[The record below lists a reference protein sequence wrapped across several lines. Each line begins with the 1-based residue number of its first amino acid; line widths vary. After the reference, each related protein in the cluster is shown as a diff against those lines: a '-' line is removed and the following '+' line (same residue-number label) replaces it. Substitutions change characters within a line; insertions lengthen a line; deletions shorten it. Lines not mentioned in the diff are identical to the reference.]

1 MAAVWDPARVA
12 RARARETRQF
22 LARHPTCESP
32 GCVAPARFVQREAG
46 ALSRRGQRAV
56 CGLHSGMRVGN
67 KPSERRAAK
76 PGGNACRPDCG
87 PDHVGQF
94 RRRSP

>member
-1 MAAVWDPARVA
+1 MATVWDPTKVA

-22 LARHPTCESP
+22 LATHPMCQAP

-76 PGGNACRPDCG
+76 PVVDCG
-87 PDHVGQF
+87 PNHVGQF